1 MCKIVSKH
9 RFLHVVLSKTLQM
22 PVFCFR
28 RQPRYLGDDLS
39 SLSKKHRKKKTAFS
53 TLSLKTPKLQCFG
66 RVLSLMLQNHY
77 GKSQCFFFSRHDNAA
92 KYKVVGCFWPK
103 TFDREQ
109 QQQQQQHKQQ
119 RQQRVL
125 MYLCVARA
133 CDLGAG
139 ERCRGAAWIESNTI
153 QNNLDMSCVC
163 IYILMRNVFDI
174 SHEFY
179 VLHMFI
185 SSFITLALH
194 ISASRDLLSIRAT
207 T

>member
-1 MCKIVSKH
+1 MIFELRRASLKH
-9 RFLHVVLSKTLQM
+9 VQNCFKTSVFACCLVKNTANARVLLQKTT
-22 PVFCFR
+22 PVFR
-28 RQPRYLGDDLS
+28 RRFKLIV
-39 SLSKKHRKKKTAFS
+39 KKTSQKKTAFS

-109 QQQQQQHKQQ
+109 QQQQQHKQQ

-139 ERCRGAAWIESNTI
+139 ERCRGAA
-153 QNNLDMSCVC
+153 
-163 IYILMRNVFDI
+163 
-174 SHEFY
+174 
-179 VLHMFI
+179 
-185 SSFITLALH
+185 
-194 ISASRDLLSIRAT
+194 
-207 T
+207 